1 MTYGEKL
8 SLCLSDTF
16 LQSSLAYYLICS
28 TPFPMVTLPYQFTD
42 IDLPL
47 YYATNRSSLLIL

>member
-1 MTYGEKL
+1 
-8 SLCLSDTF
+8 
-16 LQSSLAYYLICS
+16 LAYYLICS